1 MFLFKIDLIGEGE
14 IQEESNNEI
23 LTLQEQVVEET
34 RVKREA
40 PGAYESGSSEGC
52 ECIVYVRQ
60 CLSESNING
69 DGNRGDG
76 LMV

>member
-1 MFLFKIDLIGEGE
+1 MFQIDLIGEGE

-23 LTLQEQVVEET
+23 LTLQEQVVDET

-52 ECIVYVRQ
+52 ECIVHGRQ
-60 CLSESNING
+60 YLSESNING
-69 DGNRGDG
+69 DGNSADG